1 MSLRFAN
8 ASRCNTPSI
17 RHVCQGLH
25 NLLHNTDYL
34 AQRQDDLLVE
44 GNFLFGQN
52 TSRPKIPV
60 ISLFVSAKDE
70 FVDISAGINVFV
82 GLRGITIPMAKTSVD
97 ARVYVR

>member
-1 MSLRFAN
+1 MLTPRDVIHRPSAMFVKDLTISFIIRIISLN
-8 ASRCNTPSI
+8 ATTIFWLRAISSL
-17 RHVCQGLH
+17 GKK
-25 NLLHNTDYL
+25 
-34 AQRQDDLLVE
+34 
-44 GNFLFGQN
+44 